1 MCMYMYT
8 NIHTHIYIWI
18 AIWIGYRELNIY
30 IRRHYSCAQ
39 NTFQKKKKP
48 TMSAS
53 SLCWKGSRINCCQ
66 LHFVQMCHDDS
77 YFFSKMA
84 VLPICVI
91 ILIFSFNCSTPF
103 GENRNLRLKPLQ
115 AYYNVCSALILT
127 ILPVLERK

>member
-1 MCMYMYT
+1 MDRVQGIEH
-8 NIHTHIYIWI
+8 IHKTTLLLCSKHLS
-18 AIWIGYRELNIY
+18 E
-30 IRRHYSCAQ
+30 
-39 NTFQKKKKP
+39 KKKNT

-91 ILIFSFNCSTPF
+91 ILLFSFNCSTPF